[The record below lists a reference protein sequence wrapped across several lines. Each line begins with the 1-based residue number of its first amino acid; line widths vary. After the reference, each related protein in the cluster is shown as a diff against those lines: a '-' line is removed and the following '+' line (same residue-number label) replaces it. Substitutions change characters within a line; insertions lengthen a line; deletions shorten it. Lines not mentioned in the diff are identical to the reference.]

1 MSEINS
7 RTSPRRILNILEE
20 ILLDPENFT
29 AKKIAHKLDIPLA
42 TIYRHIGTLCDERF
56 LIASNSKKYIPGPKI
71 RNIILHSLPY
81 EPNFTLR
88 RSYLRKLT
96 ADIKETVSLSVPIG
110 TKLVYFDRIEFHWP
124 MQLNLEAGDHLPLH
138 ASASG
143 KLYLSSIKKEDALEI
158 FNNIKTPASAK
169 NTITEIS
176 QFKKELNKIKKQG
189 YAFDDEEWF
198 NGMVGLSLPITNA
211 KNELCFCL
219 STHTAKSRKNIDD
232 LKKILPLMLS
242 ASKNLKKAFFKFFDA
257 ESIKGR
263 IFFKSSIFFRLFAV
277 CVDKQKHNSF
287 FAFVIGKDK
296 PTIPLNHSSSSN
308 A

>member
-1 MSEINS
+1 MNEINS

-20 ILLDPENFT
+20 ILLDPDSFT
-29 AKKIAHKLDIPLA
+29 AKKISHKLNIPLA
-42 TIYRHIGTLCDERF
+42 TVYRHIETLCDERY
-56 LIASNSKKYIPGPKI
+56 LVAGNSKKYIPGPKI
-71 RNIILHSLPY
+71 RNIILQSLPY

-96 ADIKETVSLSVPIG
+96 EEIKETVSLSVPIG

-143 KLYLSSIKKEDALEI
+143 KLYLSSIKKDDALEI
-158 FNNIKTPASAK
+158 FKNIKTPKTAK
-169 NTITEIS
+169 NTITEIDK
-176 QFKKELNKIKKQG
+176 FKKELNKINKQG

-198 NGMVGLSLPITNA
+198 NGMVGISLPITNF

-232 LKKILPLMLS
+232 LKKIYPSMLS
-242 ASKNLKKAFFKFFDA
+242 AAKNLKKALFKD
-257 ESIKGR
+257 
-263 IFFKSSIFFRLFAV
+263 
-277 CVDKQKHNSF
+277 
-287 FAFVIGKDK
+287 
-296 PTIPLNHSSSSN
+296 
-308 A
+308 

>member
-1 MSEINS
+1 MKDTNS

-20 ILLDPENFT
+20 IIVDPDNFT
-29 AKKIAHKLDIPLA
+29 AKKISHKLKIPLP
-42 TIYRHIGTLCDERF
+42 TIYRHIETLCEEKY
-56 LIASNSKKYIPGPKI
+56 LVSNNSKSYLPGPKM
-71 RNIILHSLPY
+71 RNLILKSLPY

-96 ADIKETVSLSVPIG
+96 NDIEETVSLSIPIG

-158 FNNIKTPASAK
+158 FNNIKTPKSAK
-169 NTITEIS
+169 NTITDIS
-176 QFKKELNKIKKQG
+176 HFKKELNKINKQG

-198 NGMVGLSLPITNA
+198 NGMVGISLPIKNS

-232 LKKILPLMLS
+232 LKKILPSMIS
-242 ASKNLKKAFFKFFDA
+242 AAANLKKALFK
-257 ESIKGR
+257 
-263 IFFKSSIFFRLFAV
+263 
-277 CVDKQKHNSF
+277 N
-287 FAFVIGKDK
+287 
-296 PTIPLNHSSSSN
+296 
-308 A
+308 